1 MKFLAIDTSGAR
13 LTVVAVNGENTV
25 KYTGDEC
32 AQKHSVELM
41 PRIGDV
47 LARAHMRADECDFFA
62 CVVGPGSFTGIRIG
76 ISTVKGLCLA
86 LDKPAL
92 AITSFETLAYAETGK
107 RLALVGAGHGNF
119 YACGY
124 GDGGEELAPAFLSG
138 EETEALVKRGY
149 RPVCA
154 DGSYSEAANAD
165 VAEGLIR
172 AAKDKS
178 KAGFSGELKA
188 LYLRKSSAE
197 EKR

>member
-13 LTVVAVNGENTV
+13 LTAVAVNGENIV
-25 KYTGDEC
+25 KYTGDAY
-32 AQKHSVELM
+32 AQRHSTELM
-41 PRIGDV
+41 PAIEDV
-47 LARAHMRADECDFFA
+47 LSRAHMRADECDFFA

-119 YACGY
+119 YACAY
-124 GDGGEELAPAFLSG
+124 GENGEEVAPAFLSG
-138 EETEALVKRGY
+138 EQTEALVKQGY

-154 DGSYSEAANAD
+154 DGSYPEALRAD
-165 VAEGLIR
+165 VAEGLYR
-172 AAKDKS
+172 SSAEKS
-178 KAGFSGELKA
+178 KKGFSGELKA